1 MATLAA
7 RDDAMRSPKVS
18 QILSSQ
24 KKGVPAPLTETF
36 TTMIAKSTS
45 ANIVNGISFH
55 NHEMKK
61 RKKRKAAC
69 YNRFFPHPEPCAP
82 ESARQLVVPAYER
95 ATRERA
101 SKQRG
106 SDQGGASWGVGR
118 VGKGLARRGTGGR
131 AEPPTACCLIRAAH
145 TGTCHPNAPPPL
157 PSRLCPYHTPRAPT
171 PVRHCLPRPRARR
184 RTAASEYC
192 EALRSLL
199 TPGMRS
205 EPECT

>member
-145 TGTCHPNAPPPL
+145 TGTCHPNAPPP
-157 PSRLCPYHTPRAPT
+157 CP
-171 PVRHCLPRPRARR
+171 PVSARTTRHAHPHPCATASPAHGPGGALLPRNTAKHCAR
-184 RTAASEYC
+184 C
-192 EALRSLL
+192 
-199 TPGMRS
+199 
-205 EPECT
+205 

>member
-18 QILSSQ
+18 QILPSQ

-45 ANIVNGISFH
+45 TNIVNGISFH

-145 TGTCHPNAPPPL
+145 TGTCHPNAPPPPAL
-157 PSRLCPYHTPRAPT
+157 PSLPVPHATRTHTRAPLPPPPT
-171 PVRHCLPRPRARR
+171 GQAAHCCLGI
-184 RTAASEYC
+184 
-192 EALRSLL
+192 LRSTALAADTGYAL
-199 TPGMRS
+199 
-205 EPECT
+205 

>member
-1 MATLAA
+1 MATLTA

-18 QILSSQ
+18 QILPSQ
-24 KKGVPAPLTETF
+24 KKSVPAPLTETF

-118 VGKGLARRGTGGR
+118 VGKGLARRGTGGERSLQPLVASSGQRTLEPAIPTPPPPALPSLPVPHATRTHTR
-131 AEPPTACCLIRAAH
+131 APLPPPPTGQAAHCCLGI
-145 TGTCHPNAPPPL
+145 
-157 PSRLCPYHTPRAPT
+157 
-171 PVRHCLPRPRARR
+171 
-184 RTAASEYC
+184 
-192 EALRSLL
+192 LRSTALAADTGYAL
-199 TPGMRS
+199 
-205 EPECT
+205 